1 MRIARTSRR
10 HRHVAR
16 ASIFLIA
23 AALVLG
29 TAACNGDSYQLTVS
43 STVGGSV
50 VAPAEEISTYDAGA
64 AVDLVATADD
74 GYKFQVWTG
83 DTEDIADPDSA
94 STTITMNGNYSI
106 TANFEKEDEPSPSLR
121 LNEKGTAFFLLQR
134 FA

>member
-50 VAPAEEISTYDAGA
+50 VAPAEEISTYDAGT
-64 AVDLVATADD
+64 VVELVATAHD
-74 GYKFQVWTG
+74 GYKFQAWTG
-83 DTEDIADPDSA
+83 DTEDIADANST
-94 STTITMNGNYSI
+94 STTVTMNGDYTI
-106 TANFEKEDEPSPSLR
+106 TADFDKEGEPSPSLS
-121 LNEKGTAFFLLQR
+121 LNEKGAAFFLLQ
-134 FA
+134 

>member
-1 MRIARTSRR
+1 MRIVLSSRR

-23 AALVLG
+23 VALVIG
-29 TAACNGDSYQLTVS
+29 IAACNGPDTYQLTVS

-50 VAPAEEISTYDAGA
+50 IAPAEEISTYDAGA
-64 AVDLVATADD
+64 VVELEATPDD
-74 GYKFQVWTG
+74 GYEFHVWIG

-106 TANFEKEDEPSPSLR
+106 TANFGKEGGPSPI
-121 LNEKGTAFFLLQR
+121 QP
-134 FA
+134 

>member
-1 MRIARTSRR
+1 M
-10 HRHVAR
+10 AR

-23 AALVLG
+23 AALLLG
-29 TAACNGDSYQLTVS
+29 TTACNGDSYQLTVS

-64 AVDLVATADD
+64 AVELVAIADD

-94 STTITMNGNYSI
+94 PTTITMNGNYSI
-106 TANFEKEDEPSPSLR
+106 TADFEKEDEPSPSLN
-121 LNEKGTAFFLLQR
+121 LNEKGATLFLAQIFLTLR
-134 FA
+134 